1 MTTLA
6 TALKVLRPE
15 LHDAVRRI
23 ARKAYGL
30 QISSSWYALRTVA
43 GSAAKWRRVGDSPW
57 LTVTAG
63 EELEAVRCNVP
74 LWASK
79 LGGYGL
85 LPRGVAYPK
94 GSDGQPLQLVAQVNF
109 GELWADAAARDG
121 DFEVP
126 ALLPSRG
133 VLAFYADPF
142 DDLYGSTFTLNDNE
156 GHSVRFFDE
165 ELRPLE
171 ALLEEYRGGAITSE
185 VLESRVGEL
194 LWTREEQY
202 DVFETYGKSN
212 PDAYEVGFHVVT
224 EDDVKDDVEQK
235 RLQELG
241 RQLMWEF
248 PEEGEAPPKGIDPC
262 SVANRPKLWCGNV
275 ACIDRERAITV
286 EDVATVVPVRSVEV
300 SSMLMEAIKFNPS
313 LAKEEWMIEAVD
325 NSGDVESLVLE
336 ECKSDPY
343 DFLSSDVPASYLLGY
358 PDFTQ
363 EDPRPSADLSA
374 MLTALK
380 EGKGMEEAEA
390 AALAPLKE
398 TVGGK
403 YILLWQFESSGEE
416 MMWGD
421 AGVCNLFIDPA
432 DLAARRFDRVWY
444 NWDCC

>member
-1 MTTLA
+1 MW
-6 TALKVLRPE
+6 K
-15 LHDAVRRI
+15 
-23 ARKAYGL
+23 
-30 QISSSWYALRTVA
+30 
-43 GSAAKWRRVGDSPW
+43 RVGDSPW

-63 EELEAVRCNVP
+63 EEGVAVRCNVP

-85 LPRGVAYPK
+85 LPRGVAYPR

-142 DDLYGSTFTLNDNE
+142 DAAFVYGVNFDQPCEQKDFRIL
-156 GHSVRFFDE
+156 FFEE
-165 ELRPLE
+165 ELQPLE

-202 DVFETYGKSN
+202 DVFEAYAKANPAKSVDFIFTHLN
-212 PDAYEVGFHVVT
+212 DRELP
-224 EDDVKDDVEQK
+224 DVERK
-235 RLQELG
+235 RLREAG
-241 RQLMWEF
+241 RRLMREF
-248 PEEGEAPPKGIDPC
+248 PEEGEALPEGPVRHMMGQRPRLWYG
-262 SVANRPKLWCGNV
+262 SVAS
-275 ACIDRERAITV
+275 IDTERALTMKQTMRLI
-286 EDVATVVPVRSVEV
+286 PFNSVEL
-300 SSMLMEAIKFNPS
+300 STMLVEAIKSNPS
-313 LAKEEWMIEAVD
+313 LAKEEWMMEA
-325 NSGDVESLVLE
+325 SRYTHWGQCCLE
-336 ECKSDPY
+336 EDER
-343 DFLSSDVPASYLLGY
+343 DRDIAQRMYLLGY

-398 TVGGK
+398 DAKGK
-403 YILLWQFESSGEE
+403 YILLWQFDSEGD

-421 AGVCNLFIDPA
+421 CGVCNLFIDPV

>member
-1 MTTLA
+1 MSLDY
-6 TALKVLRPE
+6 ALGVLRPE
-15 LHDAVRRI
+15 LHGAARRI
-23 ARKAYGL
+23 SRKAYGL
-30 QISSSWYALRTVA
+30 QISPSWYALRTVA

-63 EELEAVRCNVP
+63 EEGVAVRCNVP

-94 GSDGQPLQLVAQVNF
+94 GSDGEPLQLVAQVNF

-126 ALLPSRG
+126 ATLPSRG
-133 VLAFYADPF
+133 VLAFYADGF
-142 DDLYGSTFTLNDNE
+142 DNEYLYGKSFEDPLDQ
-156 GHSVRFFDE
+156 SKFRILFFDE

-202 DVFETYGKSN
+202 DVFEAYGEAN
-212 PDAYEVGFHVVT
+212 PEKRSETFHMWL
-224 EDDVKDDVEQK
+224 EDDVKDDLEQK
-235 RLQELG
+235 KLQEVG
-241 RQLMWEF
+241 RRLMWEF
-248 PEEGEAPPKGIDPC
+248 PEEGETPPKGIRE
-262 SVANRPKLWCGNV
+262 SSLNGRPKLWYGEV
-275 ACIDRERAITV
+275 ASIQTERALTIQETMRMI
-286 EDVATVVPVRSVEV
+286 PFNSVEL
-300 SSMLMEAIKFNPS
+300 STMLVDAVKSNPS
-313 LAKEEWMIEAVD
+313 LAKEEWMMEA
-325 NSGDVESLVLE
+325 SRYTHWGQCCLE
-336 ECKSDPY
+336 EDER
-343 DFLSSDVPASYLLGY
+343 DRDIAQRMYLLGY

-363 EDPRPSADLSA
+363 EDPRPCADLSA

-398 TVGGK
+398 DAKGK
-403 YILLWQFESSGEE
+403 YILLWQFDSEGD

-421 AGVCNLFIDPA
+421 CGVCNLFIDPV

>member
-1 MTTLA
+1 MSLDY
-6 TALKVLRPE
+6 ALGVLRPE
-15 LHDAVRRI
+15 LHGAARRI

-30 QISSSWYALRTVA
+30 EISSSWYALRTVA
-43 GSAAKWRRVGDSPW
+43 GSAARWKRVGDSPW
-57 LTVTAG
+57 LTVSRDDSSDG
-63 EELEAVRCNVP
+63 DVAVRCNVP

-85 LPRGVAYPK
+85 LPRGVDYPK

-142 DDLYGSTFTLNDNE
+142 DGLYGSTFTLSDSE
-156 GHSVRFFDE
+156 GYSVRFFDE

-202 DVFETYGKSN
+202 DVFETYGEAN
-212 PDAYEVGFHVVT
+212 PEKRSDTFHVWL
-224 EDDVKDDVEQK
+224 EDDVKDETEQK

-248 PEEGEAPPKGIDPC
+248 PEEGEATPKGIRESSLND
-262 SVANRPKLWCGNV
+262 RPKLWYGEV
-275 ACIDRERAITV
+275 ASIQTERALTMEQTMRLI
-286 EDVATVVPVRSVEV
+286 PFNSVEL
-300 SSMLMEAIKFNPS
+300 STMLVEAIKSNPS
-313 LAKEEWMIEAVD
+313 LAKEEWMMEA
-325 NSGDVESLVLE
+325 SRYTHWGQCCLE
-336 ECKSDPY
+336 EDER
-343 DFLSSDVPASYLLGY
+343 DRDIAQRMYLLGY

-398 TVGGK
+398 DAKGK
-403 YILLWQFESSGEE
+403 YILLWQFDSEGG

-421 AGVCNLFIDPA
+421 CGVCNLFIDPA

-444 NWDCC
+444 NWDCT